1 MANAIS
7 FGADEDTRQKYAR
20 VFDGAAILM
29 GWDERRGHQHQ
40 IARHIF
46 DGLHD
51 LMKQRPTAFAQLVG
65 AIGSATEG
73 DADSRQCYCAFLAY
87 VKGLGE

>member
-1 MANAIS
+1 MANTIS
-7 FGADEDTRQKYAR
+7 FGADEATREKYER
-20 VFDGAAILM
+20 VFNGAAILM

-51 LMKQRPTAFAQLVG
+51 LMKLQPTAFARLVG
-65 AIGSATEG
+65 AVGSATEG
-73 DADSRQCYCAFLAY
+73 DADSRERFCAFLAY
-87 VKGLGE
+87 VKGLEE